1 MQNRYSLVISP
12 PDDIIDLV
20 KSMKLRLAKEIGWFH
35 SKNSLA
41 HITINEFMASESQIQ
56 DIKKEL
62 TDICDG
68 LKAVPVY
75 FDKFDTYPNGAFF
88 IAPDETSKKEIKKIM
103 KHIHQSFRYEI
114 LFKNNEPHMTIARQL
129 KPNKI
134 EAAYRL
140 FPNGIMLDFVCESVA
155 LRLFNPVIKQ
165 FEIIHRFEF
174 NDNPKPTIEQGTLF

>member
-20 KSMKLRLAKEIGWFH
+20 KSMKLELAKEIGWFH

-41 HITINEFMASESQIQ
+41 HITINEFMAFESEIEV
-56 DIKKEL
+56 IKEQL
-62 TDICDG
+62 TTICNS

-75 FDKFDTYPNGAFF
+75 FNKFDTYPNGAFF
-88 IAPDETSKKEIKKIM
+88 IAPDEISKKELKKIM
-103 KHIHQSFRYEI
+103 KNIHQSFRYEI

-134 EAAYRL
+134 EKAYR
-140 FPNGIMLDFVCESVA
+140 FFSNGINLNFVCDSVS
-155 LRLFNPVIKQ
+155 LRLFNPTVKQ
-165 FEIIHRFEF
+165 FEIINRFQF
-174 NDNPKPTIEQGTLF
+174 NDNPKASYEQGTLF